1 MHIASQWSQSE
12 EDIEVMPA
20 KGDPRRKAME
30 VAERALPA
38 RDSGRRMDRDP
49 MCSALL

>member
-1 MHIASQWSQSE
+1 MHIASQWSSLKKTA
-12 EDIEVMPA
+12 EVMPT

-38 RDSGRRMDRDP
+38 RDSGRMMDRDP
-49 MCSALL
+49 TCSALL